1 MQAHLAKSVLISL
14 AFVTPVTV
22 AGVAWWS
29 VQDTVDQ
36 GVPPESMRAE
46 LAGMIDARW
55 SEEASKRY
63 GITPQ
68 AWRAGMASTYGQA
81 DLANLEHAASAPDF
95 RSMSQSLLGGG
106 HAPVPAS
113 ASKALGT
120 PGSDLVFTPVTPCR
134 IVDTRNAGGRLAS
147 GATRSFDAYTATDFT
162 AQGGA
167 SGDCG
172 IPENASAIT
181 VKLAASQP
189 LLDGYLTA
197 FPSDEPQPM
206 ASSLNYLRG
215 VVSSNETHL
224 KLCRPGCA
232 SEFSVFSLW
241 DTDVVV
247 DVTGYFIEPEA
258 TALDCVVASQSG
270 NLDLLSGLQT
280 RSVSCAAGYTATG
293 GGCGG
298 PLGIGISNSQPV
310 VTAGSP
316 TGWSCDLIGSLLS
329 IVSYQVNA
337 TCCRIPGR

>member
-1 MQAHLAKSVLISL
+1 MRAHLVKTVLIPL
-14 AFVTPVTV
+14 ALVAPVTV

-29 VQDTVDQ
+29 VQDTLDN

-55 SEEASKRY
+55 SQEASARH
-63 GITPQ
+63 GISPQ
-68 AWRAGMASTYGQA
+68 AWRAGMASTYGAA
-81 DLANLEHAASAPDF
+81 DIANLEHAASAADF
-95 RSMSQSLLGGG
+95 RGMSQALLGGG
-106 HAPVPAS
+106 HVRTPMTT
-113 ASKALGT
+113 KALGS
-120 PGSDLVFTPVTPCR
+120 PGSDLVFTPLTPCR
-134 IVDTRNAGGRLAS
+134 IVDTRNAGGRIAA
-147 GATRSFDAYTATDFT
+147 GATRRYEAFTTTDFT

-167 SGDCG
+167 NGDCG

-181 VKLAASQP
+181 VKIAASRP
-189 LLDGYLTA
+189 AINGYLTI
-197 FPSDEPQPM
+197 FPSDEPQPL
-206 ASSLNYLRG
+206 ASSLNYLAG
-215 VVSSNETHL
+215 VDSSNEAHL

-232 SEFSVFSLW
+232 TEFSVFTLW
-241 DTDVVV
+241 ETDVII

-270 NLDLLSGLQT
+270 NLDLLGGLQT

-298 PLGIGISNSQPV
+298 PLGIGISNSQPL
-310 VTAGSP
+310 VTTGRP
-316 TGWSCDLIGSLLS
+316 TGWSCDLVGSLLS